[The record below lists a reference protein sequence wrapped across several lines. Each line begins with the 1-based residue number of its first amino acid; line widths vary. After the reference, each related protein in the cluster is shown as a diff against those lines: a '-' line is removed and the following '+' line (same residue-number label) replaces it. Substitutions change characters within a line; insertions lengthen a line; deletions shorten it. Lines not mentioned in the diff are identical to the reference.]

1 MKELGATFEE
11 AFKVIKKA
19 AGARAQNHPLN
30 GRCQQTMKMSH
41 EKIIQ
46 ISHRIMGAI
55 EALDEVEIF
64 EEPNTI
70 RQEIVKI
77 LTELMHEE
85 EKIDEVVKARIA
97 SQKRTIPEGSGRMGN
112 PLPEILQR
120 RTAQARNSC
129 PAPPPH
135 Y

>member
-1 MKELGATFEE
+1 MKL
-11 AFKVIKKA
+11 
-19 AGARAQNHPLN
+19 
-30 GRCQQTMKMSH
+30 SH

-85 EKIDEVVKARIA
+85 EKMDEAVKARIA
-97 SQKRTIPEGSGRMGN
+97 SQKRTIPEGTRRVGDS
-112 PLPEILQR
+112 LPEILQR
-120 RTAQARNSC
+120 RTAQTGRGFQFPQPSLI
-129 PAPPPH
+129 PKSH
-135 Y
+135 HSES